1 MLVAPQYEEFAY
13 NRRVPEQELLH
24 QVLVEHLET
33 FLDRARIEEHTLPL
47 YVEKELRDYVDCG
60 ILGRGFVRIE
70 CEDCGKEK
78 ALAFSCMGRGFCPS
92 CTGRRMADTA
102 ARLVDD
108 VFPNDVPVRQWVLS
122 LPIEIRYRLAYD
134 GRLLSDVLAVFLRV
148 VRGWYYK
155 QAKAAG
161 YKDVRCGSV
170 TFAQRFGSSL
180 NLNPHFHVL
189 QIDGVY
195 VQAEDAPVFVPAPE
209 LTDEDVHQIVET
221 TAKRVI
227 RLLERRGILGGDDLD
242 PLVDESPVL
251 AGMTAASVQGLVATG
266 ERAGMRVRRV
276 LSDPTEAI
284 RTGDLCYAS
293 SGFSLHA
300 ATRIDA
306 ENKDGLERLCRYV
319 ARPPLAAGSLTRI
332 SDDLLS
338 FKLKTPWSDGTTS
351 ILLSPMELIEKIS
364 ALVPPPRVNLV
375 RYHGVLAPH
384 AKNREK
390 IVPADRTAEDADTA
404 DDENT
409 ASRRYRLTW
418 AALLARVFK
427 ISADVCS
434 HCGGK
439 MKIVA
444 AVTDPASVRH
454 YLKGT
459 GQSAGI
465 PILAPARAPPQEEWD
480 F

>member
-1 MLVAPQYEEFAY
+1 M
-13 NRRVPEQELLH
+13 
-24 QVLVEHLET
+24 
-33 FLDRARIEEHTLPL
+33 
-47 YVEKELRDYVDCG
+47 
-60 ILGRGFVRIE
+60 
-70 CEDCGKEK
+70 
-78 ALAFSCMGRGFCPS
+78 
-92 CTGRRMADTA
+92 
-102 ARLVDD
+102 
-108 VFPNDVPVRQWVLS
+108 
-122 LPIEIRYRLAYD
+122 
-134 GRLLSDVLAVFLRV
+134 
-148 VRGWYYK
+148 
-155 QAKAAG
+155 
-161 YKDVRCGSV
+161 
-170 TFAQRFGSSL
+170 

-189 QIDGVY
+189 QLDGVY

-209 LTDEDVHQIVET
+209 LTDNDVRQIVET
-221 TAKRVI
+221 TARRVV
-227 RLLERRGILGGDDLD
+227 RLLERRGIMEDGDLD
-242 PLVDESPVL
+242 RLADESPVL

-266 ERAGMRVRRV
+266 KRAGMKVRRV

-306 ENKDGLERLCRYV
+306 ENKEGLERLCRYV

-351 ILLSPMELIEKIS
+351 ILLSPLELIEKIS

-384 AKNREK
+384 AKDREK
-390 IVPADRTAEDADTA
+390 IVPAVEQAKEDVT
-404 DDENT
+404 DDNEVAAT
-409 ASRRYRLTW
+409 RKYRLSW
-418 AALLARVFK
+418 SALLARVFH
-427 ISADVCS
+427 IQAEVCP

-459 GQSAGI
+459 KQSAEI